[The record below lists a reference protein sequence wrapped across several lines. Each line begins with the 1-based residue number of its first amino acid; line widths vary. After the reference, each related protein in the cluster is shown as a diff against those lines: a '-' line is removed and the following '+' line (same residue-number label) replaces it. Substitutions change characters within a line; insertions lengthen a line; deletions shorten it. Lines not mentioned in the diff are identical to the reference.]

1 MMFGG
6 ASAAPVVVS
15 KMSFFSRRR
24 VHKAVQAGDVVEVSE
39 TDGVRSLHLGSKTV
53 QSSMRISAPYDL
65 ELAYTRSMMG
75 FLLFNREPTRFLMI
89 GLGGGSLAK
98 FIYHRLPAARM
109 KAVEL
114 SPQVVAAARAYFF
127 LPPDDDRFEV
137 IIGEGAQY
145 VAAHPHSADVLLV
158 DGFDGASLAETLITQ
173 SFYDDCAA
181 ALSDRGILAV
191 NLWGS
196 DPNLDIYL
204 QRIETSFN
212 GLILRLPSEKHGNVA
227 VFGFKQSPLNPRWD
241 DLRQCARTLEQTYG
255 LEFLKFLEG
264 LRSLNGHT
272 EKRLL
277 I

>member
-1 MMFGG
+1 
-6 ASAAPVVVS
+6 
-15 KMSFFSRRR
+15 MSFFSRRR
-24 VHKAVQAGDVVEVSE
+24 IHKAVQAGDVVEVSE

-53 QSSMRISAPYDL
+53 QSSMRINAPYDL

-75 FLLFNREPTRFLMI
+75 FLLFNREPARFMMI

-98 FIYHRLPAARM
+98 FIYHRMPAARM
-109 KAVEL
+109 TAVEL
-114 SPQVVAAARAYFF
+114 SSQVVAAARAYFF

-137 IIGEGAQY
+137 VIGEGAQY
-145 VAAHPHSADVLLV
+145 VAEHTNSTDVLLV

-173 SFYDDCAA
+173 GFYDDCAA

-196 DPNLDIYL
+196 DPNLDVYL

-212 GLILRLPSEKHGNVA
+212 GLVLRLPSEKHGNVA
-227 VFGFKQSPLNPRWD
+227 VFGFKQSLSNPRWE
-241 DLRQCARTLEQTYG
+241 DLRQFARALEQTYD
-255 LEFLKFLEG
+255 LEFLKFVEG
-264 LRSLNGHT
+264 LRALNAHT